1 MKKQKSNRKA
11 IIFNKCSDGTFEQP
25 LIDSLLAEIEKKY
38 KKFLV
43 VSKENEIECII
54 NNSLHNDIFAVGGKN
69 AMIMASSLGL
79 HFREKNINARC
90 IFVPACP
97 YNSIPFNDFSAGF
110 GSAMK
115 WCINLGNNMISIR
128 KNSRNN
134 CSVGIVQIDGDDN
147 GWLTAGTASL
157 VFEKEKALFLTS
169 ETIFDEDKFCA
180 AVSKKLKKY
189 GSTVIFT
196 SDIIRDAKMKKIGG
210 ANQPVSTAISKI
222 ILKNLN
228 QNSYS
233 IIVNPGE
240 FFDSEY
246 ISKQDT
252 KDARLTGRAAVRL
265 ALRTAKHG
273 TNILISNRISINDKN
288 KLSFEV
294 VPLFEAINTPRKLPK
309 KIEAERLK
317 RFL

>member
-1 MKKQKSNRKA
+1 MKKQKSKRRA
-11 IIFNKCSDGTFEQP
+11 ILLNKCSDGTFEQP
-25 LIDSLLAEIEKKY
+25 LIDSLTAEIEKKY
-38 KKFLV
+38 KEFLV
-43 VSKENEIECII
+43 IDNETEI
-54 NNSLHNDIFAVGGKN
+54 NNKISDSMPNDVFLVGGKKTMTLAN
-69 AMIMASSLGL
+69 RFGL
-79 HFREKNINARC
+79 YFREKNINARC

-115 WCINLGNNMISIR
+115 WCVNLGNNMISIR

-134 CSVGIVQIDGDDN
+134 CSIGIIQIDGDDN
-147 GWLTAGTASL
+147 GWLTSGAASL
-157 VFEKEKALFLTS
+157 ISEKEKTLVFS
-169 ETIFDEDKFCA
+169 CETVFDEEKFCG
-180 AVSKKLKKY
+180 AVSKKFKKY
-189 GSTVIFT
+189 GTTVIYT
-196 SDIIRDAKMKKIGG
+196 SEIIRDAKMKKIGG
-210 ANQPVSTAISKI
+210 ATQPVSTAISKI

-265 ALRTAKHG
+265 ALRTAKRG
-273 TNILISNRISINDKN
+273 TNILISNRLSIDGK
-288 KLSFEV
+288 KLTFEV

-309 KIEAERLK
+309 KIEAERLT